1 MWLGLQYDRG
11 SGLVWV
17 DGSRVVAYPAS
28 SRLFVWESRR
38 LLSQETSYADS
49 SRHYGFYIDGDI
61 AKLPGGGRKGAAV
74 LCELIPGQ
82 LAPEPGREAPG
93 GEGVGGRGGGYP
105 QGGGGGRGRR
115 PPNYPSDGD
124 GGYPDTPYYRRGGQ

>member
-1 MWLGLQYDRG
+1 MGTREAFLIQHIICHV
-11 SGLVWV
+11 SNVICICF
-17 DGSRVVAYPAS
+17 S
-28 SRLFVWESRR
+28 
-38 LLSQETSYADS
+38 
-49 SRHYGFYIDGDI
+49 

-82 LAPEPGREAPG
+82 LAPEPGREAPGG